1 MSSNIHSLPE
11 SHFRHNAIV
20 IYDHVH
26 SIGLFTPTRQG
37 RTRMVSTIRWRRSTS
52 KNKVSTYK
60 TLHLEA
66 IKHARAFQT
75 FGHVFFEKLSP
86 CSSSVPPDG
95 SESARIQQIT
105 RTDKLILLEKYM
117 CPPSSETGE
126 EWSESHYA
134 YLHGNV
140 SYVGCSLISQL
151 QSGIRWK
158 KAVTLELTLE
168 GKIGS
173 HGVVKLSPLQRI
185 LIPRDCCQRFLF
197 CSFPWRSQKGMNRDS
212 WRRDGVMNKR
222 AWKCEYSGATH
233 CWRRVSYWNA
243 SRG

>member
-1 MSSNIHSLPE
+1 MLYLKLYIIWFLSYWHMMSSNIHSLPE

-105 RTDKLILLEKYM
+105 RTNWNFWKSTCVPLPARLVKNGVNHIMHIYM
-117 CPPSSETGE
+117 ET
-126 EWSESHYA
+126 
-134 YLHGNV
+134 
-140 SYVGCSLISQL
+140 
-151 QSGIRWK
+151 
-158 KAVTLELTLE
+158 
-168 GKIGS
+168 
-173 HGVVKLSPLQRI
+173 SPMLAA
-185 LIPRDCCQRFLF
+185 
-197 CSFPWRSQKGMNRDS
+197 
-212 WRRDGVMNKR
+212 
-222 AWKCEYSGATH
+222 AW
-233 CWRRVSYWNA
+233 
-243 SRG
+243 